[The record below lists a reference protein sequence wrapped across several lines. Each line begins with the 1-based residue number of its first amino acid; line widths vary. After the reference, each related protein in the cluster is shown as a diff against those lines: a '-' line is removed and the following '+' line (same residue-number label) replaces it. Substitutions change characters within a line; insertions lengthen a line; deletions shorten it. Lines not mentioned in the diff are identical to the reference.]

1 MRFMLLSFNSR
12 KGDQTMKNEK
22 MKTTAYWITTIL
34 SAGLL
39 FIGGFLFITHGE
51 EQVAEMNHLGYP
63 IYFLTILGI
72 GRFLGAIAI
81 VIPRFPL
88 LKEWAYAGIVID
100 LIGASAS
107 HAFSGH
113 GPVQIA
119 SPLILLVLVLA
130 SWVLRPPSRKL
141 KAQ

>member
-1 MRFMLLSFNSR
+1 
-12 KGDQTMKNEK
+12 MKNEK
-22 MKTTAYWITTIL
+22 MNTTAYWITTIL
-34 SAGLL
+34 GSWLL
-39 FIGGFLFITHGE
+39 FIGGILFITHGE
-51 EQVAEMNHLGYP
+51 QQVAEMNHLGYP

-107 HAFSGH
+107 HAFAGN
-113 GPVQIA
+113 GPTQIA
-119 SPLILLVLVLA
+119 SPLIFLVLVVA
-130 SWVLRPPSRKL
+130 SWALRPPSRKL